1 MPRRPFS
8 AIAATILLALAA
20 CGGRSDGPLS
30 VAIIGTDDE
39 VFASGLRLSE
49 GAQVVRGATGAG
61 LVALDAQGEIEPAL
75 ADRWIVTDDGKSYI
89 FRLREGTWP
98 DGAELTG
105 ESARQALR
113 QVIRNLRGTS
123 LGLDLAPIDQVKA
136 MAGRVVEIDLKA
148 PMPDFLRLLAQ
159 PELALSHGG
168 FQAGPMVI
176 ERVRKD
182 GGRAGKATELAFR
195 PPEMRGLPQQ
205 EGWQRYVRPVDVEAL
220 GAKPALAAFDRGEVD
235 VVLGGTIASWPLADP
250 GPLSRGNLR
259 LDNVIGLFG
268 LQVLR
273 ERGFL
278 ALPQSREALALAID
292 RPALMASFNIAGW
305 VPTTRIVP
313 PAVAGAKAPER
324 WAGSSIE
331 QRRAAA
337 ASRVAAWRGGAGKGK
352 APRLSIAFSDAP
364 GFAMLFNELSAQL
377 GQVGIELERVDADQP
392 SDLVLV
398 DRIAR
403 YAEPRWFL
411 NQFNCGL
418 RRGLCNSEADA
429 AVAAA
434 LAAASPQERAD
445 AIAHAEALL
454 AAANVYIPIGA
465 PLRWSMVR
473 GAVDGFAANAW
484 AWHPLPDMATIPR

>member
-1 MPRRPFS
+1 MRRRRIPAS
-8 AIAATILLALAA
+8 ILSVLLPLAA
-20 CGGRSDGPLS
+20 CGHSDGPLD
-30 VAIIGTDDE
+30 VAIIGTEDE

-105 ESARQALR
+105 ASAREAIR
-113 QVIRNLRGTS
+113 QVIRGLRGTS
-123 LGLDLAPIDQVKA
+123 LGLDLAPIDEVRT

-159 PELALSHGG
+159 PELALSHRG
-168 FQAGPMVI
+168 FPAGPMVL
-176 ERVRKD
+176 ERRPETT
-182 GGRAGKATELAFR
+182 GESRSAELTFR
-195 PPEMRGLPQQ
+195 PPEMRGLPQE
-205 EGWQRYVRPVDVEAL
+205 EGWRRYVRPIGIEAL
-220 GAKPALAAFDRGEVD
+220 AARPALAAFDRDEVD

-273 ERGFL
+273 DRGFL
-278 ALPQSREALALAID
+278 EQARDREALALAID
-292 RPALMASFNIAGW
+292 RSALMSRFNIGGW
-305 VPTTRIVP
+305 VPSTRIVP
-313 PAVAGAKAPER
+313 AAIAGAKAPER
-324 WAGSSIE
+324 WAGIDIE

-337 ASRVAAWRGGAGKGK
+337 ASRVAAWRAGAGKGK
-352 APRLSIAFSDAP
+352 PPTLTIAFADEP
-364 GFAMLFNELSAQL
+364 GFAMLYNELAAEL
-377 GQVGIELERVDADQP
+377 GEVGITLVRVVPGEAAD
-392 SDLVLV
+392 LALV

-411 NQFNCGL
+411 NQFNCSL
-418 RRGLCNSEADA
+418 HRGLCNSSADA
-429 AVAAA
+429 AVQAA
-434 LAAASPQERAD
+434 LAAPDAQARAD
-445 AIAHAEALL
+445 DLARAEALL
-454 AAANVYIPIGA
+454 TEANVYIPIGA

-473 GAVDGFAANAW
+473 GNVDGFAANAR